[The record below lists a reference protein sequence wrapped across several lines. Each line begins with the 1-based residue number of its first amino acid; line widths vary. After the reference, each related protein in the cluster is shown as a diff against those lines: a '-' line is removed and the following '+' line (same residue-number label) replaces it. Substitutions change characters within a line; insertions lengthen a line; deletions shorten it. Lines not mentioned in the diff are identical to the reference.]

1 MTNNSLNSYGVPLH
15 ACNGYK
21 QDEHYWAY
29 IGEKNRIDKING
41 VGLYDP
47 RRLWV
52 NIKAK
57 EQEYVLKKQHKSKTY
72 GSA

>member
-29 IGEKNRIDKING
+29 IGEKNKREKQ
-41 VGLYDP
+41 YQKAC
-47 RRLWV
+47 
-52 NIKAK
+52 IKAK
-57 EQEYVLKKQHKSKTY
+57 EL
-72 GSA
+72 GIL

>member
-29 IGEKNRIDKING
+29 IGEKNKREKQYQKEWSNLFKG
-41 VGLYDP
+41 MTASVLYKP
-47 RRLWV
+47 
-52 NIKAK
+52 A
-57 EQEYVLKKQHKSKTY
+57 
-72 GSA
+72 